1 MPVAVALKRL
11 VTARALFALL
21 FAAFFF
27 LSRLVMLT
35 AGTLTALHRV
45 TAAAG
50 REGSTNACVAQAAKT
65 ARRKHRMVCE
75 DLAGQMEKTRGH
87 PAELQAF
94 LSPTLLFRGWAMS
107 PPEMQNLPHTR
118 RAPR

>member
-1 MPVAVALKRL
+1 LPVAVALKRL
-11 VTARALFALL
+11 VTARELFAFW

-75 DLAGQMEKTRGH
+75 DLETEEG
-87 PAELQAF
+87 
-94 LSPTLLFRGWAMS
+94 
-107 PPEMQNLPHTR
+107 
-118 RAPR
+118 

>member
-45 TAAAG
+45 TTAAG

-75 DLAGQMEKTRGH
+75 DLPAQMEKTRGRVRLTVSRVHFALAGAWGRCGAH
-87 PAELQAF
+87 P
-94 LSPTLLFRGWAMS
+94 R
-107 PPEMQNLPHTR
+107 
-118 RAPR
+118 

>member
-11 VTARALFALL
+11 VTARELFAFW

-75 DLAGQMEKTRGH
+75 DLETEEGKRADALIRANKEERSRRTFFFFGKQTRT
-87 PAELQAF
+87 P
-94 LSPTLLFRGWAMS
+94 
-107 PPEMQNLPHTR
+107 
-118 RAPR
+118 

>member
-75 DLAGQMEKTRGH
+75 DLAAQMEKTRGR
-87 PAELQAF
+87 F
-94 LSPTLLFRGWAMS
+94 GLFAK
-107 PPEMQNLPHTR
+107 PVL
-118 RAPR
+118 A

>member
-35 AGTLTALHRV
+35 AGTLTVLHRV

-50 REGSTNACVAQAAKT
+50 REGRTNACVAQAAKT

-75 DLAGQMEKTRGH
+75 DLAAGEEGENSRQTNN
-87 PAELQAF
+87 P
-94 LSPTLLFRGWAMS
+94 STCCTLLSSLGPCAVV
-107 PPEMQNLPHTR
+107 EG
-118 RAPR
+118 

>member
-35 AGTLTALHRV
+35 AGTLTVLHRV

-50 REGSTNACVAQAAKT
+50 REGRTNACVAQAAKT

-75 DLAGQMEKTRGH
+75 DLAAADGENTRTCPRSERLGISRTEKG
-87 PAELQAF
+87 ANIYIYKLK
-94 LSPTLLFRGWAMS
+94 SI
-107 PPEMQNLPHTR
+107 
-118 RAPR
+118 

>member
-75 DLAGQMEKTRGH
+75 DLVRADGEKERTLSCVARTVSRGFRQFSLPSEGH
-87 PAELQAF
+87 LV
-94 LSPTLLFRGWAMS
+94 LRSLTLI
-107 PPEMQNLPHTR
+107 PD
-118 RAPR
+118 

>member
-27 LSRLVMLT
+27 LSRLVMHMLT
-35 AGTLTALHRV
+35 AGTLTALPYVHRG
-45 TAAAG
+45 TAATAGRRG
-50 REGSTNACVAQAAKT
+50 REGSARDERQRRPASCVAQAAKT

-75 DLAGQMEKTRGH
+75 DLAAQMEKTRG
-87 PAELQAF
+87 
-94 LSPTLLFRGWAMS
+94 RV
-107 PPEMQNLPHTR
+107 
-118 RAPR
+118 

>member
-50 REGSTNACVAQAAKT
+50 REGRTNACVAQAAKT
-65 ARRKHRMVCE
+65 ARRKHRMVCD
-75 DLAGQMEKTRGH
+75 DLAGSDGENTRTFCVWKTSREARLPVNGGAS
-87 PAELQAF
+87 PACFQGGA
-94 LSPTLLFRGWAMS
+94 
-107 PPEMQNLPHTR
+107 
-118 RAPR
+118 

>member
-50 REGSTNACVAQAAKT
+50 REGRTNACVAQAAKT

-75 DLAGQMEKTRGH
+75 DLAAQMEKTRGRSSGT
-87 PAELQAF
+87 F
-94 LSPTLLFRGWAMS
+94 KTCK
-107 PPEMQNLPHTR
+107 
-118 RAPR
+118 

>member
-50 REGSTNACVAQAAKT
+50 REGRPCWEPDVRQGADVQEEET
-65 ARRKHRMVCE
+65 AGE
-75 DLAGQMEKTRGH
+75 G
-87 PAELQAF
+87 
-94 LSPTLLFRGWAMS
+94 
-107 PPEMQNLPHTR
+107 
-118 RAPR
+118 